1 MAGTFNPIK
10 FVEDEAAWHRYEPRM
25 IVEIIHREAEPG
37 TDFDQLCTDFEAR
50 ITELSEMA
58 KTHPDHAKL
67 SRGIDTMRK
76 VAQLLTPSGA
86 EAELSDLANKIRVC
100 VDKSDNYAATA
111 GKHLRTA
118 RERCREIGLDFN
130 KWCAQAELGIKRRR
144 IYQLIGPDPIA
155 AERRAANHN
164 VEPENVRHCTLHSS
178 RTWNNLPFPRRTL
191 NSRQRG
197 HQIKRPSKHLSPSP
211 LSLSRRSPSRR
222 ISQSQPRR
230 SSASATSHSTPRSL
244 NSRAGMRACPPTS
257 SIRSKRRWATSKR
270 PHGSRSR
277 RTQPEITN

>member
-37 TDFDQLCTDFEAR
+37 TDFDQLCTDLEAR

-100 VDKSDNYAATA
+100 VEKSDNYAATA
-111 GKHLRTA
+111 GKHLRAA

-164 VEPENVRHCTLHSS
+164 VEPENVQSLHIVHTRSFG
-178 RTWNNLPFPRRTL
+178 RGCLAKDLGFPTDLTFRA
-191 NSRQRG
+191 
-197 HQIKRPSKHLSPSP
+197 
-211 LSLSRRSPSRR
+211 
-222 ISQSQPRR
+222 IS
-230 SSASATSHSTPRSL
+230 
-244 NSRAGMRACPPTS
+244 PTS
-257 SIRSKRRWATSKR
+257 
-270 PHGSRSR
+270 
-277 RTQPEITN
+277 